1 MTMQNDIIVCPD
13 CGQSYDPAIESAEF
27 QSSRGTKMKT
37 RVGAQDR
44 PIARRAQRA
53 NADAAGAAVSAEI
66 APEGARCLTRE
77 EAAKE
82 LQISLWLLDAER
94 DSARR

>member
-13 CGQSYDPAIESAEF
+13 CGQSFDPTIERAEF

-44 PIARRAQRA
+44 PIARRAQ
-53 NADAAGAAVSAEI
+53 
-66 APEGARCLTRE
+66 
-77 EAAKE
+77 
-82 LQISLWLLDAER
+82 
-94 DSARR
+94 